1 MYYAHFGLSEAPFRI
16 TPNTEVFFA
25 GGNRGAILDALIYA
39 IAQGEGIVKV
49 TGEVGTG
56 KTMLCNMLQS
66 RLPAHIETVYL
77 AHPSVSPEEI
87 LHAIAFELQLKV
99 ARDANRMEVMQALYS
114 YLLQRHAQGKQV
126 VIFVEESQNMP
137 IATLEEV
144 RLLSNLETGKHKLL
158 QIVLFG
164 QPELDDNL
172 RQPHIRQLRERITHS
187 FALPPLSVQEVGEY
201 LMFRMRAVGYRGPD
215 LFSAPVIKRI
225 AQASAGL
232 TRRINLIAD
241 KALLAAFSENTHSV
255 QPKHVA
261 AAIRDSEF
269 ARDTATRSDSR
280 RRWLIAAATVVVAIA
295 AALYW
300 AMRQTLA
307 PSPVSQNRPGIPAMA
322 ASDEAR
328 SPGATSAAA
337 TPSDHNATAATVVAP
352 RSESKDSPHPRPL
365 SRRERGEDHSQ
376 RPSREERGGD
386 LSQRISREERGGDLS
401 QRPSRE
407 ERGGDLSQR
416 PSREERGG
424 DLSQRLSREER
435 GGDHPQR
442 LAGEERG
449 VDPARARRHT
459 GLHSPVEARSEP
471 TAPPSPTGG
480 KNLSTGLHSPTE
492 GKNLATGLHS
502 PTEGK
507 NLATGLHL
515 PIEGK
520 SEPAGLPSPSGRGVG
535 GEGKASGPKEKTIS
549 AESASTDPRAVAA
562 VLDTSVATTQQS
574 PALGAAIAP
583 SAAAPDS
590 RETKPNQPD
599 MLLERIEATRVWLE
613 REAPQT
619 HSIQL
624 LGAENSQQLKDHLR
638 SIAKSIEISKIYV
651 YRTVAGQKPF
661 LTVLYGSFGSREAAQ
676 NALDRLPP
684 PLKAFKPYLRTVQG
698 IRDEMSRNKTL

>member
-1 MYYAHFGLSEAPFRI
+1 MYYAHFGLNEAPFRI
-16 TPNTEVFFA
+16 TPNTEVFFV

-39 IAQGEGIVKV
+39 IGQGEGIVKV

-66 RLPAHIETVYL
+66 RLPADIETVYL

-114 YLLQRHAQGKQV
+114 YLLERHAQNKQV

-164 QPELDDNL
+164 QPELDENL

-187 FALPPLSVQEVGEY
+187 FALPPLSAQEIGEY

-215 LFSAPVIKRI
+215 LFSAPVVKRI

-241 KALLAAFSENTHSV
+241 KALLAAFSENTHTV

-269 ARDTATRSDSR
+269 ARDAATATDSR
-280 RRWLIAAATVVVAIA
+280 KRWLIAGAAVLVAAGA
-295 AALYW
+295 AMYW
-300 AMRQTLA
+300 AMRQAQA
-307 PSPVSQNRPGIPAMA
+307 PSPAGQEGPVSPAVA
-322 ASDEAR
+322 PAGETQPRAPAS
-328 SPGATSAAA
+328 SAA
-337 TPSDHNATAATVVAP
+337 TPSPGDPPAPTRSSDASAAALGAAYAAP
-352 RSESKDSPHPRPL
+352 LASAEGP
-365 SRRERGEDHSQ
+365 
-376 RPSREERGGD
+376 
-386 LSQRISREERGGDLS
+386 
-401 QRPSRE
+401 
-407 ERGGDLSQR
+407 
-416 PSREERGG
+416 
-424 DLSQRLSREER
+424 
-435 GGDHPQR
+435 
-442 LAGEERG
+442 AGEGGNSRITASSEVASAG
-449 VDPARARRHT
+449 APA
-459 GLHSPVEARSEP
+459 
-471 TAPPSPTGG
+471 
-480 KNLSTGLHSPTE
+480 
-492 GKNLATGLHS
+492 
-502 PTEGK
+502 
-507 NLATGLHL
+507 
-515 PIEGK
+515 
-520 SEPAGLPSPSGRGVG
+520 
-535 GEGKASGPKEKTIS
+535 ASVRNT
-549 AESASTDPRAVAA
+549 V
-562 VLDTSVATTQQS
+562 VATTQHS
-574 PALGAAIAP
+574 AP
-583 SAAAPDS
+583 QADSDAPAAAVSENP
-590 RETKPNQPD
+590 ETPPNQPD
-599 MLLERIEATRVWLE
+599 MLIERIAATRAWLE
-613 REAPQT
+613 HEAPQT

-624 LGAENSQQLKDHLR
+624 LGSENARQLKDHLS

-651 YRTVAGQKPF
+651 YRTVAAQKPF

-698 IRDEMSRNKTL
+698 IREEMSRNKTL